1 MTSIFL
7 LTSPLQAVHH
17 HEAGD
22 HHLEDEGVGEQGA
35 GRVVLFMLLLAG
47 GSGLV
52 AVWRR
57 GQVEQ
62 HQVKILQHRLT
73 QRCQLCLQ
81 QTTHREEERNGKTL
95 QTRYPTD
102 NRKQVET
109 DQTGL

>member
-35 GRVVLFMLLLAG
+35 GRVVLLKLLLAG

-73 QRCQLCLQ
+73 QRGQLCLQ
-81 QTTHREEERNGKTL
+81 QTTHRVERNGKTL